1 MRPAERRLQL
11 KAAAAPSRGSGP
23 GTGLEA
29 LGGAKED
36 LDRLVGSCD
45 GPGADQAAQAWSET
59 ESSEGGAAEGGV
71 AEDRGSVGVTRSKLK
86 MPEVSPRGEPTS
98 TVASPE
104 VLEGVEMV
112 TEPSKVVE
120 PDIANAL
127 GMAAGVPLQ
136 MPAAD
141 EKIAPGHGPNEPVM
155 IGAPVKLRL
164 PLACTTTS
172 EPTSEML

>member
-1 MRPAERRLQL
+1 M
-11 KAAAAPSRGSGP
+11 
-23 GTGLEA
+23 
-29 LGGAKED
+29 
-36 LDRLVGSCD
+36 
-45 GPGADQAAQAWSET
+45 
-59 ESSEGGAAEGGV
+59 
-71 AEDRGSVGVTRSKLK
+71 LK

-141 EKIAPGHGPNEPVM
+141 EKNSARAWTRRTGDDWRSG
-155 IGAPVKLRL
+155 
-164 PLACTTTS
+164 
-172 EPTSEML
+172 